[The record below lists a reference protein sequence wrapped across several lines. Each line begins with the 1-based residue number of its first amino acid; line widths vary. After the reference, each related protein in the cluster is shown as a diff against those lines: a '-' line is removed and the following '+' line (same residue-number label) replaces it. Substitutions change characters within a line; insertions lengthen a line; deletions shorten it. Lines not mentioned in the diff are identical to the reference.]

1 MVHDGFDDEIF
12 NDDTQDPEDTTS
24 NDTTTEDSAL
34 DDSITEDAESKDKTT
49 EDCESNE
56 TTTEDPEGVT
66 APVDISILERD
77 FDDQTDNQIDDVEEL
92 VATNTN

>member
-1 MVHDGFDDEIF
+1 MIDDGGDEIF
-12 NDDTQDPEDTTS
+12 NDDSQDPEDATS

-34 DDSITEDAESKDKTT
+34 DDSITEDTESKDTAT

-77 FDDQTDNQIDDVEEL
+77 FDYPTDNQIDDVEER
-92 VATNTN
+92 VDTNTI